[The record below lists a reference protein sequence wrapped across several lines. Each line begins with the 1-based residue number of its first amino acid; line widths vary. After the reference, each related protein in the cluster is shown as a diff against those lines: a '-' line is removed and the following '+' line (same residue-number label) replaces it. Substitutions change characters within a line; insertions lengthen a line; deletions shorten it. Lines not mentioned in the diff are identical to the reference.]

1 MGKRQFS
8 IPTDEDVQSL
18 SSKSKFVIPTD
29 EDVSSI
35 VKPVKKKDVT
45 VSSGQIPSTVGKSE
59 PVQQEEEDDSWLIT
73 KLLKGG
79 AKAIYNTAIDAVE
92 SLARFSSASGSMGV
106 GAPSQYLTQDVRG
119 EKRAKDTTQK
129 QRLEQTEKD
138 ITPFFESIKFTPK
151 GSADIFTEEGLR
163 IPDAEA
169 VGYQIGDGLAQLG
182 LNVFGGGLGI
192 AANFLASTEKKYKES
207 RAQGISAD
215 RALVESSVRS
225 SAETL
230 MDKYIGVERLLGK
243 GAAKVVTKGAISQ
256 LAKKELTK
264 EAFQKGV
271 AQSISLFSTEGA
283 KQVGKGFGLEAVDE
297 FAQTYSDEGI
307 KTLFNMYQEAKK
319 SNDPNAKIKLYDAD
333 LGSGKTLVGALNSGF
348 YGGLTGAMGAK
359 YSMSRSFV
367 PTIYSSLQNAYDAGG
382 VQELNNSKALV
393 EKGINEAFQSKK
405 MNESQYNSAL
415 NNLNNIQS
423 DIQSYSQNSTAD
435 SHTRFQKF
443 EIENTHIPSAVGR
456 ITESLTEQL
465 APTITANEADIEMDK
480 QNGRFVEMSFTSREN
495 TPDEFIPFLKDEKV
509 EINGQEVVQAQVPA
523 SIAQA
528 FEQNKQNKESVAQ
541 TIATAIGETSEN
553 SSNLTFDS
561 LISRIKA
568 TIPDQ
573 RAKEAFGLE
582 AINSKD
588 AISSD
593 IRLMNFL
600 KESKNEIA
608 KSGQFDIEG
617 YNKGIEN
624 VLLAKEG
631 ATVQYENQERKI
643 ESVSTNGQQV
653 KLQGID
659 EQVNVSDV
667 TPVVAKDN
675 APSAVQMAEGDVVQ
689 ESTQQEEQIQE
700 VAPQE
705 DADAL
710 IDVKSTTKAL
720 DDNKI
725 SQIEDKSG
733 MLFPKNEDTASLIA
747 ERYHESKV
755 NNTNPELVSAVE
767 DVLLNKGQ
775 PSQEI
780 ITETQTPIN
789 QQEDEQ
795 QKTSGIE
802 QVSRANDSVSQVI
815 PAKAEKPKGRITE
828 RALKVEDFSPR
839 AMALK
844 YFIAGGKVLRDVPKN
859 YIGNKLNTL
868 TSLFSRKGASAYI
881 SAKSELDARRG
892 LSATQEQG
900 GLTIDAIAQKLW
912 ENQDEGV
919 RNYSTSDFQSAV
931 EEALLGFNNKTA
943 MAQDLLEGYSLTPN
957 NLEGQ
962 WMEFEASQM
971 GMSVEEFM
979 DYLDSNPNARNA
991 ADLTLEEIESA
1002 LQDEQSFNELIDRAD
1017 LTQEERDEL
1026 TNFFAESISKEQ
1038 SIEDNRPINPAL
1050 PPVPPTPPT
1059 DQELADNPENEPIPQ
1074 GEIDLT
1080 VLSREQTEE
1089 MSKEL
1094 KGKEKITWQKTLEL
1108 LYDSDIALRK
1118 ALERAAGK
1126 KSFVASLLRNRKGL
1140 QGVMNQTL
1148 IKATEKIYRGLDEVG
1163 MRRFNSLV
1171 YARNVIQKDEDRIK
1185 AQGKEVKRLTK
1196 EHNDKRDNL
1205 IEKLTKE
1212 YKKQK
1217 GVAPDNDAK
1226 QKINDKAFAKFPV
1239 IDNELS
1245 AEFKKKAEEAFPI
1258 LNHGTIKLGNKE
1270 VPMTSK
1276 IAEATIESIKESLGS
1291 EYAKMEQRVEDFKK
1305 FGNDTLKIGLDYGMI
1320 TQEFYDERKDD
1331 FYALRAT
1338 LERLFE
1344 NFSDTDKVIY
1354 KSASDKAFGVLSKEG
1369 TTKVMITDTPL
1380 LMQTAY
1386 NMMMKASKMN
1396 ELKSE
1401 IYKATVA
1408 QGKEA
1413 DLFQE
1418 AEVETYT
1425 DEDGEEVVRQNEKG
1439 DIVVKGKVPK
1449 GFELVSFKENGRA
1462 KYFYMKE
1469 GLNATMY
1476 NLSNTFGNSAVDVTG
1491 VVELTNVR
1499 NLGNRILTGFA
1510 TRYEPMFFISNAQMD
1525 IAQQIIFTDIWDK
1538 GKTYS
1543 NLASSTMRALLR
1555 SAKFIDVLGRNKDIV
1570 AKTLERATEL
1580 GITMDLMSL
1589 SSETRKTIKEG
1600 AEINLFKE
1608 ETVAQK
1614 VKSNIVKG
1622 VQYFNTKF
1630 ELGMRLAAFEEVRVN
1645 LMQEF
1650 KDKNNRVPNEREQYE
1665 IDTIAVAQARA
1676 YTDFAQKGTLTP
1688 KLNLPYLTSSISAF
1702 GAAMEYAGNN
1712 KKQLAFKVAQLAST
1726 GVVAQLASLAI
1737 MGMVGDPEDWENVK
1751 DYDKN
1756 KNILIPVGY
1765 KTEKD
1770 KYGKEKG
1777 RWAFAPIR
1785 VNPTLI
1791 PTWVASRKTAEAI
1804 YYNLM
1809 GIKKKESTGLEKIDT
1824 FVDAINEALP
1834 VAIPVPTS
1842 KEKFVKRLGQTIS
1855 RDLILSASFKG
1866 FTGYDP
1872 YRGEDLLTYEDK
1884 RGELGAEGL
1893 ANKGIPYVY
1902 KAIGEKSGVVSPA
1915 RTKAVA
1921 ETFITSGHS
1930 FVKLAYAITSEVASA
1945 MTGEK
1950 NPTIRGESGFTSI
1963 PMLKNLAKDVAG
1975 RRVLITSDVNYS
1987 ANKEIQEN
1995 YNKAEELSRKYLTE
2009 KNRLTIELKD
2019 LRKSSKN
2026 EEDFLNKVETQII
2039 PKLKKE
2045 SKDIYEE
2052 LDVLDEAYKIADKSI
2067 TRDLLSPKEYD
2078 DAAVIKMTQTPKG
2091 QAEMLYYM
2099 YENDVKK
2106 AERTLEKANTLG
2118 LKDSFRVLEEYK
2130 KLIKTKKN

>member
-1 MGKRQFS
+1 
-8 IPTDEDVQSL
+8 
-18 SSKSKFVIPTD
+18 
-29 EDVSSI
+29 
-35 VKPVKKKDVT
+35 
-45 VSSGQIPSTVGKSE
+45 
-59 PVQQEEEDDSWLIT
+59 
-73 KLLKGG
+73 
-79 AKAIYNTAIDAVE
+79 
-92 SLARFSSASGSMGV
+92 
-106 GAPSQYLTQDVRG
+106 
-119 EKRAKDTTQK
+119 
-129 QRLEQTEKD
+129 
-138 ITPFFESIKFTPK
+138 
-151 GSADIFTEEGLR
+151 
-163 IPDAEA
+163 
-169 VGYQIGDGLAQLG
+169 
-182 LNVFGGGLGI
+182 
-192 AANFLASTEKKYKES
+192 
-207 RAQGISAD
+207 
-215 RALVESSVRS
+215 
-225 SAETL
+225 
-230 MDKYIGVERLLGK
+230 
-243 GAAKVVTKGAISQ
+243 
-256 LAKKELTK
+256 
-264 EAFQKGV
+264 
-271 AQSISLFSTEGA
+271 
-283 KQVGKGFGLEAVDE
+283 
-297 FAQTYSDEGI
+297 
-307 KTLFNMYQEAKK
+307 
-319 SNDPNAKIKLYDAD
+319 
-333 LGSGKTLVGALNSGF
+333 
-348 YGGLTGAMGAK
+348 
-359 YSMSRSFV
+359 
-367 PTIYSSLQNAYDAGG
+367 
-382 VQELNNSKALV
+382 
-393 EKGINEAFQSKK
+393 
-405 MNESQYNSAL
+405 
-415 NNLNNIQS
+415 
-423 DIQSYSQNSTAD
+423 
-435 SHTRFQKF
+435 
-443 EIENTHIPSAVGR
+443 
-456 ITESLTEQL
+456 
-465 APTITANEADIEMDK
+465 
-480 QNGRFVEMSFTSREN
+480 
-495 TPDEFIPFLKDEKV
+495 
-509 EINGQEVVQAQVPA
+509 
-523 SIAQA
+523 
-528 FEQNKQNKESVAQ
+528 
-541 TIATAIGETSEN
+541 
-553 SSNLTFDS
+553 
-561 LISRIKA
+561 
-568 TIPDQ
+568 
-573 RAKEAFGLE
+573 
-582 AINSKD
+582 
-588 AISSD
+588 
-593 IRLMNFL
+593 
-600 KESKNEIA
+600 
-608 KSGQFDIEG
+608 
-617 YNKGIEN
+617 
-624 VLLAKEG
+624 
-631 ATVQYENQERKI
+631 
-643 ESVSTNGQQV
+643 
-653 KLQGID
+653 
-659 EQVNVSDV
+659 
-667 TPVVAKDN
+667 
-675 APSAVQMAEGDVVQ
+675 MAEGNVVQ

-700 VAPQE
+700 VAPQGEVQQLTQQEGAGALE
-705 DADAL
+705 DINPENVTKVYHGADSDFTIEGKRNRIMFTSKDKDYANYYAKQNNGKVFEFN
-710 IDVKSTTKAL
+710 IDSSKIAKEEYVKDKIQEL
-720 DDNKI
+720 DLKTEEGESAD
-725 SQIEDKSG
+725 IEDKLHRLIDPRFDDTSISKEG
-733 MLFPKNEDTASLIA
+733 LDLLFAELEKEGYYGIDFMDENQDTGGFNEVEATAIFNPKELLKP
-747 ERYHESKV
+747 SKQTTKTQQV
-755 NNTNPELVSAVE
+755 KE
-767 DVLLNKGQ
+767 
-775 PSQEI
+775 
-780 ITETQTPIN
+780 QTPIN

-802 QVSRANDSVSQVI
+802 QVSRTNDSVSQVI

-859 YIGNKLNTL
+859 YTGDKLNTL
-868 TSLFSRKGASAYI
+868 TSLLSTKGI
-881 SAKSELDARRG
+881 SEYKVAKEELDAKRG

-900 GLTIDAIAQKLW
+900 GLTIDAIAQRLW

-919 RNYSTSDFQSAV
+919 RNYSTSDFQSKL
-931 EEALLGFNNKTA
+931 EEVLLGFNNKTA

-1002 LQDEQSFNELIDRAD
+1002 LQDEQSLNELMDRAD

-1059 DQELADNPENEPIPQ
+1059 DQELAENPENEPIPQ

-1080 VLSREQTEE
+1080 ILSRKQTEE

-1094 KGKEKITWQKTLEL
+1094 KEKEKLTWQKVLERF
-1108 LYDSDIALRK
+1108 YDSDIALRK

-1148 IKATEKIYRGLDEVG
+1148 IDANEKIYRGLDEIG
-1163 MRRFNSLV
+1163 MRRFNTLT
-1171 YARNVIQKDEDRIK
+1171 YAKRTIQLDQDRIK
-1185 AQGKEVKRLTK
+1185 KQNNEVERLTK
-1196 EHNDKRDNL
+1196 EYNDKRDNL
-1205 IEKLTKE
+1205 IEKLTQRHNDNRDALIERLTKDFKE
-1212 YKKQK
+1212 KQNK
-1217 GVAPDNDAK
+1217 SPDNLDKKKIEDKAYAK
-1226 QKINDKAFAKFPV
+1226 YPIINEEIKKEIEDKAFAKFPT
-1239 IDNELS
+1239 IDNDLN

-1258 LNHGTIKLGNKE
+1258 LGHGTIELGKKE

-1291 EYAKMEQRVEDFKK
+1291 KYAKMEQRVEDFKK

-1331 FYALRAT
+1331 FYSLRVT

-1344 NFSDTDKVIY
+1344 GLSEKDRNAF

-1418 AEVETYT
+1418 AEVETYK
-1425 DEDGEEVVRQNEKG
+1425 DEEGNEVVRQNEKG

-1491 VVELTNVR
+1491 VIELTNAR
-1499 NLGNRILTGFA
+1499 NFGNRILTGFA
-1510 TRYEPMFFISNAQMD
+1510 TRYEPMFFIGNAEMD
-1525 IAQQIIFTDIWDK
+1525 ITQQIIFTDIWDK

-1543 NLASSTMRALLR
+1543 NLASSSMRAFLR

-1580 GITMDLMSL
+1580 GITMDLKSL
-1589 SSETRKTIKEG
+1589 SSETRSAIKEG
-1600 AEINLFKE
+1600 GEINLFEE
-1608 ETVAQK
+1608 ETKLQK
-1614 VKSNIVKG
+1614 VKDFTKYWI
-1622 VQYFNTKF
+1622 QRANTKF

-1676 YTDFAQKGTLTP
+1676 YTDFAQKGTVTP
-1688 KLNLPYLTSSISAF
+1688 RLNWPYLTSSISAF

-1712 KKQLAFKVAQLAST
+1712 KKQFAFKIAQLAST
-1726 GVVAQLASLAI
+1726 GVVVQLASLAI

-1756 KNILIPVGY
+1756 KNILIPIKY
-1765 KTEKD
+1765 SIEKD
-1770 KYGKEKG
+1770 KYGEEKG
-1777 RWAFAPIR
+1777 RWAFIPIR

-1791 PTWVASRKTAEAI
+1791 STWVASRKAAEAI

-1809 GIKKKESTGLEKIDT
+1809 GIKKKESTALEKVDEFIDAT
-1824 FVDAINEALP
+1824 NESLP
-1834 VAIPVPTS
+1834 LPIPVPTS
-1842 KEKFVKRLGQTIS
+1842 KDKFVNRLGLFVS
-1855 RDLILSASFKG
+1855 KDLIISASFKG
-1866 FTGYDP
+1866 FTAYDP
-1872 YRGEDLLTYEDK
+1872 YRGEDLRTYEDK

-1893 ANKGIPYVY
+1893 ANKNVEYVY
-1902 KAIGEKSGVVSPA
+1902 KAIGEKTGFVSPVRA
-1915 RTKAVA
+1915 KAVV
-1921 ETFITSGHS
+1921 ETFTTSSHS
-1930 FVKLAYAITSEVASA
+1930 FVKLAYAITSEVAAA

-1963 PMLKNLAKDVAG
+1963 PMISKLVKNVAG

-2026 EEDFLNKVETQII
+2026 EEDFLNKVETQVI

-2045 SKDIYEE
+2045 NKDIYEE
-2052 LDVLDEAYKIADKSI
+2052 SDVLDEAYKIADKSL